1 MFQPD
6 KLADLISKPA
16 QKADPFSLR
25 SLVEW
30 LERQNPREVYD
41 HNSASVCLACQY
53 ATDMMGERVTYN
65 KASYRLEEGIGQER
79 KLKILYDQTDGNFS
93 PYASAY
99 TFGAALQRARNL
111 LSEGM
116 E

>member
-30 LERQNPREVYD
+30 LEMQEGETAYDYTEPKYCLLGQYVVASGGKYIPDYTIDGHTLDAGGFSLHAERPDLYEVVSE
-41 HNSASVCLACQY
+41 H
-53 ATDMMGERVTYN
+53 
-65 KASYRLEEGIGQER
+65 
-79 KLKILYDQTDGNFS
+79 
-93 PYASAY
+93 PW

-111 LSEGM
+111 LSEGK

>member
-30 LERQNPREVYD
+30 LERQDGAKEYDADSPR
-41 HNSASVCLACQY
+41 VCLLGQY
-53 ATDMMGERVTYN
+53 VAAVGG
-65 KASYRLEEGIGQER
+65 SYSPGSYTIGQLCVGTIGGEGLPMGTYSTAI
-79 KLKILYDQTDGNFS
+79 KF
-93 PYASAY
+93 PH

-111 LSEGM
+111 LSEGR

>member
-16 QKADPFSLR
+16 QKADPLSLR

-30 LERQNPREVYD
+30 LERQDGETEYDYGCNGHCLIAQYLNAVGVKCAAVVPRAYREGGEPIYKD
-41 HNSASVCLACQY
+41 FSREFESVAIS
-53 ATDMMGERVTYN
+53 R
-65 KASYRLEEGIGQER
+65 
-79 KLKILYDQTDGNFS
+79 
-93 PYASAY
+93 PH

-111 LSEGM
+111 LSEGK